1 MLDIRRIKENPEEII
16 DLLTRKGEDA
26 RETIE
31 RILELDNLIDNQ
43 YKFVHKN
50 MSHMYAHHMLI

>member
-16 DLLTRKGEDA
+16 DLLSRKGKDV

-31 RILELDNLIDNQ
+31 RILELDNQRRAL
-43 YKFVHKN
+43 V
-50 MSHMYAHHMLI
+50 S